1 MIKNERGYVYN
12 FSYHIVWVTKYRKPV
27 FTTPKL
33 VQDMKDAINYLAG
46 NHDVEIQSMEVM
58 HDHVHLLVSFKPKLA
73 PADVVKILK
82 GSSARL
88 WFTAHP
94 ETKRKLW
101 GGHLWSPS
109 YYIGTLG
116 DMSKQVVEEYINNQ
130 RTEKSNAGR
139 PSKKDN

>member
-1 MIKNERGYVYN
+1 MIKRERGYVYN

-27 FTTPKL
+27 FT
-33 VQDMKDAINYLAG
+33 
-46 NHDVEIQSMEVM
+46 
-58 HDHVHLLVSFKPKLA
+58 FKPKLA

-116 DMSKQVVEEYINNQ
+116 EMSKQVVEEYINNQ

-139 PSKKDN
+139 PSKKSN